1 MTSGKWDNADLDVA
15 MERRGLWRG
24 RSPWIRR
31 AVRELPRHRFAP
43 DRLWRWD
50 GWNGEGSRAYVPL
63 DREAEAEAGRWAA
76 EVYAGP
82 DEPAVTQ
89 VRGWLATTA
98 ALTRA

>member
-1 MTSGKWDNADLDVA
+1 MTSGKWDNAALDAA
-15 MERRGLWRG
+15 MERRGFRPR

-63 DREAEAEAGRWAA
+63 DREVEAGRWAA

-89 VRGWLATTA
+89 VRDGLAATA